1 MRSSGTRQTPMPFAE
16 KPARR
21 WNRIAATRRRA
32 RRSRIDSRCSNSC
45 LLRDA
50 ELGGRGVERLGGDLH
65 RPLGG
70 ADDRV
75 VELRQLDRLG
85 LLVVERLGRG
95 RRQRLGALL
104 HLEVHADLEQPQR
117 RELAHRLGARQALEH
132 LERALEPERR
142 VRLRGDREPEVEV
155 VVAQVVVRD
164 ARVRVDDLRRPPR
177 VLGVHPRRHQ
187 HRAVAEHARVEDRRD
202 LADDALVEQPLG
214 SVQNL
219 LLGDSRQLRHVRVRP
234 GGDREAAL
242 EQVQKLAIE
251 LVERDRRPVL
261 SAPNLRY
268 WLSHRAT
275 SFAW

>member
-1 MRSSGTRQTPMPFAE
+1 MRSSGTFHTPMPFAE

-45 LLRDA
+45 CWDTPSS
-50 ELGGRGVERLGGDLH
+50 GGRSRERLGDNLH
-65 RPLGG
+65 RSLRR
-70 ADDRV
+70 ADHRV

-85 LLVVERLGRG
+85 LPVVDRLRG
-95 RRQRLGALL
+95 RREHLGALL
-104 HLEVHADLEQPQR
+104 HLEVHPDLEQPQR
-117 RELAHRLGARQALEH
+117 RELAHRLGARQPLEQ
-132 LERALEPERR
+132 LQRAVEAQRR
-142 VRLRGDREPEVEV
+142 VRLGRDREPEVEV

-164 ARVRVDDLRRPPR
+164 ARVRVDDLGGPPR
-177 VLGVHPRRHQ
+177 VLGIDLRGHQ

-202 LADDALVEQPLG
+202 LADDALVQQPLG
-214 SVQNL
+214 SGQNL
-219 LLGDSRQLRHVRVRP
+219 LLRHAGQLRHVRVGP
-234 GGDREAAL
+234 GGDRKAAL
-242 EQVQKLAIE
+242 EQVQELAVE

-268 WLSHRAT
+268 RLSHRAT